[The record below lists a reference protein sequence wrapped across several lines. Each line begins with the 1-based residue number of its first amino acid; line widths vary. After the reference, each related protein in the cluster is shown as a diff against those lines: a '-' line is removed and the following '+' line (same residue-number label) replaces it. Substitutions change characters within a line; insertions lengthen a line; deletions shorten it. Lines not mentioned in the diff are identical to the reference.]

1 MFIVGYNVS
10 VTVWALLDHRLL
22 SLNIFVFF
30 PLFFYFYFVRKVQKI
45 INKKIFK
52 KESHCLTPHTD

>member
-30 PLFFYFYFVRKVQKI
+30 PFFSTFILYVKFRKSLI
-45 INKKIFK
+45 KKYLK
-52 KESHCLTPHTD
+52 KNHIA

>member
-1 MFIVGYNVS
+1 MS

-30 PLFFYFYFVRKVQKI
+30 PLFFYFYFVCKVQKI